1 MMECAGTWD
10 RLSAYLD
17 GDLPEKE
24 REGIAQHLR
33 QCARCAEEEKSLK
46 ETISLLRNLPAGPAP
61 PELIE
66 GVRLRIGNER
76 EKTPL
81 WKKLFLPAHIKIPL
95 EAAAVVL
102 AFLLVYGVQ
111 KEMPSSTPPPPPAS
125 VGSGHPET
133 AAATREIRQKA
144 EVPARPPAGG
154 SDRKANRETGKEET
168 PRRITAAMPE
178 EKKPADEFAPRREK
192 STGPART
199 DLPSV
204 PATRVS
210 TGGGSIG
217 TAFPGPSQA
226 EEDIGPRIFSR
237 PESRLLRLSPYE
249 KEVTIEVPS
258 GDRAGIAD
266 RIADA
271 ALRLGGTF
279 RREITFVPGRFGA
292 GETPPFREIIRVVLP
307 VDRAGG
313 FLAELE
319 KMGTV
324 PPEETPGPVDPPAG
338 PAPDTVAYTVRIR
351 VR

>member
-1 MMECAGTWD
+1 MECAGTWD

-33 QCARCAEEEKSLK
+33 QCARCAEEERALK
-46 ETISLLRNLPAGPAP
+46 ETLSLLRNLPPGQAP
-61 PELIE
+61 PELLE
-66 GVRLRIGNER
+66 GVRRRIGNEQ

-95 EAAAVVL
+95 EAAVVVL
-102 AFLLVYGVQ
+102 VFLLVYGVQ
-111 KEMPSSTPPPPPAS
+111 KEMPPSNAPPPS
-125 VGSGHPET
+125 SSIGSGQPET
-133 AAATREIRQKA
+133 VTGTPENRQKA
-144 EVPARPPAGG
+144 VAPVRPPTGG
-154 SDRKANRETGKEET
+154 SDRGISRETGKEET
-168 PRRITAAMPE
+168 RRRIAAAMPE
-178 EKKPADEFAPRREK
+178 EKKPADDFAPRPDK
-192 STGPART
+192 STGPAKT
-199 DLPSV
+199 ELPSV

-210 TGGGSIG
+210 TGGGAIG

-226 EEDIGPRIFSR
+226 EEDFGPRIFSR
-237 PESRLLRLSPYE
+237 PESRLLRPSPYE
-249 KEVTIEVPS
+249 KEVTIEVPP
-258 GDRAGIAD
+258 GDREGIAD

-279 RREITFVPGRFGA
+279 RREITFVPGGFGA
-292 GETPPFREIIRVVLP
+292 GETPPLREIIRVVLP

-324 PPEETPGPVDPPAG
+324 PPEETPGPVHLPAG

>member
-1 MMECAGTWD
+1 MECARTWD

-17 GDLPEKE
+17 GDLPEQE

-33 QCARCAEEEKSLK
+33 QCARCAEEERALK
-46 ETISLLRNLPAGPAP
+46 ETLTLLRNLPAGQAP

-66 GVRLRIGNER
+66 GVRLRIGKEQA
-76 EKTPL
+76 KTPL

-102 AFLLVYGVQ
+102 VFLLAYGVQ
-111 KEMPSSTPPPPPAS
+111 KEMPSSKAPPPPAS
-125 VGSGHPET
+125 VGSGQPET
-133 AAATREIRQKA
+133 ATGMRENRQKA
-144 EVPARPPAGG
+144 GAPARPPTEG
-154 SDRKANRETGKEET
+154 SDRETRKKET
-168 PRRITAAMPE
+168 RRQTAAAMPE
-178 EKKPADEFAPRREK
+178 EKKPADDFAPRPEK
-192 STGPART
+192 SAGPAKT
-199 DLPSV
+199 ELPSV

-210 TGGGSIG
+210 TGGGAIG
-217 TAFPGPSQA
+217 TAFPGTPQA
-226 EEDIGPRIFSR
+226 EEALAPRGFAH
-237 PESRLLRLSPYE
+237 PESRLLRPPPYE
-249 KEVTIEVPS
+249 KEVTIEVAP
-258 GDRAGIAD
+258 GDRAGLAD

-279 RREITFVPGRFGA
+279 RREITVVPGGFGA
-292 GETPPFREIIRVVLP
+292 GETPPLREIIRVVLP
-307 VDRAGG
+307 VDRAGV

-324 PPEETPGPVDPPAG
+324 PPEETPGPFDLPAG